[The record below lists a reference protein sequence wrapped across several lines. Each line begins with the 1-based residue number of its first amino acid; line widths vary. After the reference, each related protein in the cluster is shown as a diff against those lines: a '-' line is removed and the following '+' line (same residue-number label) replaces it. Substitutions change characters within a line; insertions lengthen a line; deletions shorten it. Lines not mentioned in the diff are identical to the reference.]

1 MRNNVAPAVQH
12 AEKIKSCGEADRT
25 SFYRLWRIRTRKIVL
40 AWGEKGA
47 PDENNM
53 LRGAS
58 RTIPSAEGTRKKRGV
73 TMYDKNLRPRKISS
87 TILRTG
93 VHPPGKDGT
102 SITRKETN
110 RNNRMKNSMYPNYLV
125 NRLASSTTELPF
137 VAPSSRCGFL
147 ACCFRWQSRTERMPT
162 KPRRKQKTFWEA
174 AAVCRAG
181 NLNRCPVTC
190 LGASYLFCH
199 LLKALDDR
207 PRFYCNG
214 WSKLARF
221 SASGLL
227 KHFIQRC
234 WYETDISMEDM
245 SVITEGI
252 TYAKN
257 TEAGTVVYNYC
268 CNLMIMFC
276 SCSCL
281 RLYSLSHHLQERG
294 HDSDSTVGPGN
305 FYSHRRCTSYV
316 YFWSICFFG
325 LFWYIFSL
333 LLVNWL
339 LL

>member
-1 MRNNVAPAVQH
+1 MRKTCETMLRLRSNTPKKYNPAAKQTEPRFI
-12 AEKIKSCGEADRT
+12 AYGELGPAKLFRPGA
-25 SFYRLWRIRTRKIVL
+25 K
-40 AWGEKGA
+40 KGA
-47 PDENNM
+47 PDENM

-73 TMYDKNLRPRKISS
+73 TMYDKNLRHRKISS

-137 VAPSSRCGFL
+137 VAPSSRCGF
-147 ACCFRWQSRTERMPT
+147 
-162 KPRRKQKTFWEA
+162 
-174 AAVCRAG
+174 

-276 SCSCL
+276 SCSFL
-281 RLYSLSHHLQERG
+281 RRLYSLSHHLQERA

-305 FYSHRRCTSYV
+305 FYSHRRCSSYV

-333 LLVNWL
+333 LLVNL
-339 LL
+339 LLL